1 MNSSDS
7 NENKEDLLKVYSTMI
22 KSRKYEEKL
31 REVYLADKK
40 PLFSIAAG
48 KIPGEM
54 HLSAGQEPSA
64 AWMSALLRDDDFV
77 YSTHRPHHTA
87 IAKGVDLNRMTA
99 EIMGREG
106 GLSKG
111 KGGHMHI
118 FDSKVHFA
126 CAGIVGS
133 SFPPALGAA
142 LAFKLDGKDS
152 VAVAFGGDGSLN
164 QGMFM
169 ESLNLASLWK
179 LPVIFVIENNDW
191 AISVETRDSTPL
203 ENDAIR
209 ANGFGLPGVHI
220 ANNDPVKMYEA
231 AAEAVERARTGK
243 GPTLISIDTYR
254 YYGHFEGDPEV
265 YRPKNQ
271 VKELLEKDPIKLMEA
286 DLIKKGMLSKEE
298 DERIQN
304 SAKEEISQAFAYAEN
319 STIPDGKE
327 ASQDVYAPVNYSINA
342 VSKGRKL
349 PMYIAISEAIS
360 QVMEKDQ
367 NVLYMGEDV
376 AKYGGIFGATTGLLS
391 KFGPERIRDTPISES
406 AFIGSAA
413 GLAAA
418 GKRPI
423 VELMFSDF
431 VGVTLDPI
439 MNQIAKNHY
448 MSGGTVNMPVVITT
462 AVGGGYGDAAQH
474 SQTLYSLFGH
484 LPGLKVVVPSN
495 SYDAKGLMISAIRD
509 NNPVVYMF
517 HKGLLGLPWMP
528 YPQSTVVEVP
538 EEEYTVP
545 IGKAK
550 VVLDGKDITIAT
562 VGSTVHMAVEAADAL
577 KAEGIS
583 TEVLDLIT
591 IKPLDTETVIK
602 SVLKTG
608 ALLAVDEDYGSFG
621 TASEII
627 SKVSQGIFSK
637 LKTAPVSLTSPDTPV
652 PYSQGM
658 EKYSL
663 PDKDKIVNTV
673 KEMLKR

>member
-1 MNSSDS
+1 MKNIDSS
-7 NENKEDLLKVYSTMI
+7 EDLVTIYSTMI

-31 REVYLADKK
+31 RDIYLSDKK

-64 AWMSALLRDDDFV
+64 AWMSVLLRDDDFV

-87 IAKGVDLNRMTA
+87 ISKGVDLNRMTA
-99 EIMGREG
+99 EIMGKHG

-118 FDSKVHFA
+118 FDTKVNFA

-142 LAFKLDGKDS
+142 LASKLDGKDS
-152 VAVAFGGDGSLN
+152 IAVAYGGDGSLN
-164 QGMFM
+164 QGMFL

-191 AISVETRDSTPL
+191 AISVETKDSTPL

-209 ANGFGLPGVHI
+209 AKGFGLPGVHI
-220 ANNDPVKMYEA
+220 KDNDPVKMYEA
-231 AAEAVERARTGK
+231 AEKAVKRARSGE

-271 VKELLEKDPIKLMEA
+271 VKELLAKDPIKIMGAE
-286 DLIKKGMLSKEE
+286 LIEKGIITKDE
-298 DERIQN
+298 DDRINN
-304 SAKEEISQAFAYAEN
+304 SAMEEINQAFAFAEN
-319 STIPDGKE
+319 SPLPIGDD
-327 ASQDVYAPVNYSINA
+327 AMDDVYAPVNYSINPTT
-342 VSKGRKL
+342 KGRKI

-360 QVMEKDQ
+360 QEMEGNA

-376 AKYGGIFGATTGLLS
+376 GKYGGIFGATTGLLA

-439 MNQIAKNHY
+439 MNHIAKNHY
-448 MSGGTVNMPVVITT
+448 MSGGSVNMPVVITT

-474 SQTLYSLFGH
+474 SQTLYALFGH
-484 LPGLKVVVPSN
+484 IPGLKVVVPSN
-495 SYDAKGLMISAIRD
+495 SYDAKGLMISAIKD

-528 YPQSTVVEVP
+528 YPQSTVTEVP
-538 EEEYTVP
+538 EEEYTIP
-545 IGKAK
+545 IGKANIVK
-550 VVLDGKDITIAT
+550 KGTDVTI
-562 VGSTVHMAVEAADAL
+562 VGIGSTVHMALEAAEKL
-577 KAEGIS
+577 EEGKISAEVI
-583 TEVLDLIT
+583 DLRS
-591 IKPLDTETVIK
+591 IKPLDTDTVIN
-602 SVLKTG
+602 SVSKTG
-608 ALLAVDEDYGSFG
+608 SLIVADEDYQAFG
-621 TASEII
+621 LTSEII
-627 SKVSQGIFSK
+627 STVSQK
-637 LKTAPVSLTSPDTPV
+637 LFGKMKTAPARVSSPDIPV
-652 PYSQGM
+652 PYSQRM

-663 PDKDKIVNTV
+663 PDSKKIIDAV

>member
-1 MNSSDS
+1 MKNID
-7 NENKEDLLKVYSTMI
+7 NREDLITIYSTMI

-31 REVYLADKK
+31 RDIYLSDKK
-40 PLFSIAAG
+40 PLFNIAAG

-64 AWMSALLRDDDFV
+64 AWMSVLLRDDDFV

-87 IAKGVDLNRMTA
+87 ISKGVDLNRMTA
-99 EIMGREG
+99 EIMGKHG

-118 FDSKVHFA
+118 FDTKVNFA

-142 LAFKLDGKDS
+142 LASKLDGNDS
-152 VAVAFGGDGSLN
+152 IAVAYGGDGSLN
-164 QGMFM
+164 QGMFL

-191 AISVETRDSTPL
+191 AISVETKDSTPL

-209 ANGFGLPGVHI
+209 AKGFGMPGVHI
-220 ANNDPVKMYEA
+220 KDNDPVKMYEA
-231 AAEAVERARTGK
+231 AEKAVKRARSGE

-271 VKELLEKDPIKLMEA
+271 VKELLAKDPIRIMGAE
-286 DLIKKGMLSKEE
+286 LIERGIITKDE
-298 DERIQN
+298 DDRINN
-304 SAKEEISQAFAYAEN
+304 SAMEEINQAFAFAEN
-319 STIPDGKE
+319 SPLPIGDD
-327 ASQDVYAPVNYSINA
+327 AMDDVYAPVNYSINPTT
-342 VSKGRKL
+342 KGRKI

-360 QVMEKDQ
+360 QEMEGNA

-376 AKYGGIFGATTGLLS
+376 GKYGGIFGATTGLLA

-439 MNQIAKNHY
+439 MNHIAKNHY
-448 MSGGTVNMPVVITT
+448 MSGGSVNMPVVITT

-474 SQTLYSLFGH
+474 SQTLYALFGH
-484 LPGLKVVVPSN
+484 IPGLKVVVPSN
-495 SYDAKGLMISAIRD
+495 SYDAKGLMISAIKD

-528 YPQSTVVEVP
+528 YPQSTVTEVP
-538 EEEYTVP
+538 EEEYTIP
-545 IGKAK
+545 IGKANIVRK
-550 VVLDGKDITIAT
+550 GNDVTI
-562 VGSTVHMAVEAADAL
+562 VGIGSTVHMALEAAEKL
-577 KAEGIS
+577 EEGKISAEVI
-583 TEVLDLIT
+583 DLRSV
-591 IKPLDTETVIK
+591 KPLDTDTVIN
-602 SVLKTG
+602 SVSKTG
-608 ALLAVDEDYGSFG
+608 SLIVADEDYRAFG
-621 TASEII
+621 LTSEII
-627 SKVSQGIFSK
+627 STVSQK
-637 LKTAPVSLTSPDTPV
+637 LFGKIKTAPASVSSPDIPI
-652 PYSQGM
+652 PYSQRM

-663 PDKDKIVNTV
+663 PDTKKIIDAV
-673 KEMLKR
+673 KEMLRR

>member
-1 MNSSDS
+1 MKNID
-7 NENKEDLLKVYSTMI
+7 NREDLVTIYSTMI

-31 REVYLADKK
+31 RDIYLSDKK

-64 AWMSALLRDDDFV
+64 AWMSVLLRDDDFV
-77 YSTHRPHHTA
+77 YGTHRPHHTA
-87 IAKGVDLNRMTA
+87 ISKGVDLNRMTA
-99 EIMGREG
+99 EIMGKHG

-118 FDSKVHFA
+118 FDTKVNFA

-142 LAFKLDGKDS
+142 LASKLDGNDS
-152 VAVAFGGDGSLN
+152 IAVAYGGDGSLN
-164 QGMFM
+164 QGMFL

-191 AISVETRDSTPL
+191 AISVETKDSTPL

-209 ANGFGLPGVHI
+209 AKGFGLPGVHI
-220 ANNDPVKMYEA
+220 KDNDPVKMYEA
-231 AAEAVERARTGK
+231 AEKAVKRARSGE

-271 VKELLEKDPIKLMEA
+271 VKELLAKDPIKIMGAE
-286 DLIKKGMLSKEE
+286 LIEKGIITKDE
-298 DERIQN
+298 DDRINN
-304 SAKEEISQAFAYAEN
+304 SAMEEINQAFAFAEN
-319 STIPDGKE
+319 SPLPIGDD
-327 ASQDVYAPVNYSINA
+327 AMDDIYAPVNYSINPTT
-342 VSKGRKL
+342 KGRKI

-360 QVMEKDQ
+360 QEMEGNA

-376 AKYGGIFGATTGLLS
+376 GKYGGIFGATTGLLA

-439 MNQIAKNHY
+439 MNHIAKNHY
-448 MSGGTVNMPVVITT
+448 MSGGSVNMPVVITT

-474 SQTLYSLFGH
+474 SQTLYALFGH
-484 LPGLKVVVPSN
+484 IPGLKVVVPSN
-495 SYDAKGLMISAIRD
+495 SYDAKGLMISAIKD

-528 YPQSTVVEVP
+528 YPQSTVTEVP
-538 EEEYTVP
+538 EEEYTIP
-545 IGKAK
+545 IGKANIVK
-550 VVLDGKDITIAT
+550 KGTDVTI
-562 VGSTVHMAVEAADAL
+562 VGIGSTVHMALEAAEKL
-577 KAEGIS
+577 EEGKISAEVI
-583 TEVLDLIT
+583 DLRS
-591 IKPLDTETVIK
+591 IKPLDTDTVIN
-602 SVLKTG
+602 SVSKTG
-608 ALLAVDEDYGSFG
+608 SLIVADEDYQAFG
-621 TASEII
+621 LTSEII
-627 SKVSQGIFSK
+627 STVSQK
-637 LKTAPVSLTSPDTPV
+637 LFGKMKTAPARVSSPDIPV
-652 PYSQGM
+652 PYSQRM

-663 PDKDKIVNTV
+663 PDSKKIIDAV

>member
-1 MNSSDS
+1 
-7 NENKEDLLKVYSTMI
+7 MI
-22 KSRKYEEKL
+22 KIRKYEEKL
-31 REVYLADKK
+31 RDIYLSDKK
-40 PLFSIAAG
+40 PLFNIAAG

-64 AWMSALLRDDDFV
+64 AWMSVLLRNDDFV

-99 EIMGREG
+99 EIMGKHG

-118 FDSKVHFA
+118 FDKKVNFA

-142 LAFKLDGKDS
+142 LASKLDGKDS
-152 VAVAFGGDGSLN
+152 IAVAFGGDGSLN
-164 QGMFM
+164 QGMFL

-191 AISVETRDSTPL
+191 AISVETKDSTPIK
-203 ENDAIR
+203 NDAIR
-209 ANGFGLPGVHI
+209 ADGFGMPGVYI
-220 ANNDPVKMYEA
+220 ENNDPVKMYK
-231 AAEAVERARTGK
+231 AAEKAVKRARSGE
-243 GPTLISIDTYR
+243 GPTLIAIDTYR

>member
-1 MNSSDS
+1 MKNID
-7 NENKEDLLKVYSTMI
+7 NGEDLVTIYSTMI
-22 KSRKYEEKL
+22 KCRKYEEKL
-31 REVYLADKK
+31 RDIYLSDKK

-64 AWMSALLRDDDFV
+64 AWMSVLLRDNDFV

-87 IAKGVDLNRMTA
+87 ISKGVDLNRMTA
-99 EIMGREG
+99 EIMGKHG

-118 FDSKVHFA
+118 FDTKVNFA

-142 LAFKLDGKDS
+142 LASKLDGNDS
-152 VAVAFGGDGSLN
+152 IAVAYGGDGSLN
-164 QGMFM
+164 QGMFL

-191 AISVETRDSTPL
+191 AISVETKDSTPL

-209 ANGFGLPGVHI
+209 AKGFGMPGVHI
-220 ANNDPVKMYEA
+220 KDNDPVKMYEA
-231 AAEAVERARTGK
+231 AEKAVKRARSGE

-271 VKELLEKDPIKLMEA
+271 VKELLAKDPIKIMGAE
-286 DLIKKGMLSKEE
+286 LIEKGIITKDE
-298 DERIQN
+298 DDRINN
-304 SAKEEISQAFAYAEN
+304 SAMEEINQAFAFAEN
-319 STIPDGKE
+319 SPLPIGDD
-327 ASQDVYAPVNYSINA
+327 AMDDVYAPVNYSINPTT
-342 VSKGRKL
+342 KGRKI

-360 QVMEKDQ
+360 QEMEGNA

-376 AKYGGIFGATTGLLS
+376 GKYGGIFGATTGLLA

-439 MNQIAKNHY
+439 MNHIAKNHY
-448 MSGGTVNMPVVITT
+448 MSGGSVKMPVVITT

-474 SQTLYSLFGH
+474 SQTLYALFGH
-484 LPGLKVVVPSN
+484 IPGLKVVVPSN
-495 SYDAKGLMISAIRD
+495 SYDAKGLMISAIKD

-528 YPQSTVVEVP
+528 YPQSTVTEVP
-538 EEEYTVP
+538 EEEYTIP
-545 IGKAK
+545 IGKANIVRK
-550 VVLDGKDITIAT
+550 GTDVTI
-562 VGSTVHMAVEAADAL
+562 VGIGSTVHMALEAAEKL
-577 KAEGIS
+577 EEGKISAEVI
-583 TEVLDLIT
+583 DLRS
-591 IKPLDTETVIK
+591 IKPLDTDTVIN
-602 SVLKTG
+602 SVSKTG
-608 ALLAVDEDYGSFG
+608 SLIVADEDYRAFG
-621 TASEII
+621 LTSEII
-627 SKVSQGIFSK
+627 STVSQK
-637 LKTAPVSLTSPDTPV
+637 LFGKMKTAPARVSSPDIPV
-652 PYSQGM
+652 PYSQRM

-663 PDKDKIVNTV
+663 PDSKKIIDAV

>member
-1 MNSSDS
+1 MKNID
-7 NENKEDLLKVYSTMI
+7 NREDLVTIYSTMI

-31 REVYLADKK
+31 RDIYLSDKK

-64 AWMSALLRDDDFV
+64 AWMSVLLRDDDFV
-77 YSTHRPHHTA
+77 YGTHRPHHTA
-87 IAKGVDLNRMTA
+87 ISKGVDLNRMTA
-99 EIMGREG
+99 EIMGKHG

-118 FDSKVHFA
+118 FDTKVNFA

-142 LAFKLDGKDS
+142 LASKLDGNDS
-152 VAVAFGGDGSLN
+152 IAVAYGGDGSLN
-164 QGMFM
+164 QGMFL

-191 AISVETRDSTPL
+191 AISVETKDSTPL

-209 ANGFGLPGVHI
+209 AKGFGMPGVHI
-220 ANNDPVKMYEA
+220 KDNDPVKMYEA
-231 AAEAVERARTGK
+231 AEKAVKRARSGE

-271 VKELLEKDPIKLMEA
+271 VKELLAKDPIKIMGAE
-286 DLIKKGMLSKEE
+286 LIEKGIITKDE
-298 DERIQN
+298 DDRINN
-304 SAKEEISQAFAYAEN
+304 SAMEEINQAFAFAEN
-319 STIPDGKE
+319 SPLPIGDD
-327 ASQDVYAPVNYSINA
+327 AMDDVYAPVNYSINPTT
-342 VSKGRKL
+342 KGRKI

-360 QVMEKDQ
+360 QEMEGNA

-376 AKYGGIFGATTGLLS
+376 GKYGGIFGATTGLLA

-439 MNQIAKNHY
+439 MNHIAKNHY
-448 MSGGTVNMPVVITT
+448 MSGGSVKMPVVITT

-474 SQTLYSLFGH
+474 SQTLYALFGH
-484 LPGLKVVVPSN
+484 IPGLKVVVPSN
-495 SYDAKGLMISAIRD
+495 SYDAKGLMISAIKD

-528 YPQSTVVEVP
+528 YPQSTVTEVP
-538 EEEYTVP
+538 EEEYTIP
-545 IGKAK
+545 IGKANIVRK
-550 VVLDGKDITIAT
+550 GTDVTI
-562 VGSTVHMAVEAADAL
+562 VGIGSTVHMALEAAEKL
-577 KAEGIS
+577 EEGKISAEVI
-583 TEVLDLIT
+583 DLRS
-591 IKPLDTETVIK
+591 IKPLDTDTVIN
-602 SVLKTG
+602 SVSKTG
-608 ALLAVDEDYGSFG
+608 SLIVADEDYRAFG
-621 TASEII
+621 LTSEII
-627 SKVSQGIFSK
+627 STVSQK
-637 LKTAPVSLTSPDTPV
+637 LFGKMKTAPARVSSPDIPV
-652 PYSQGM
+652 PYSQRM

-663 PDKDKIVNTV
+663 PDSKKIIDAV

>member
-1 MNSSDS
+1 MKNID
-7 NENKEDLLKVYSTMI
+7 NREDLITIYSTMI

-31 REVYLADKK
+31 RDIYLSDKK
-40 PLFSIAAG
+40 PLFNIAAG

-64 AWMSALLRDDDFV
+64 AWMSVLLRDDDFV
-77 YSTHRPHHTA
+77 YGTHRPHHTA
-87 IAKGVDLNRMTA
+87 ISKGVDLNRMTA
-99 EIMGREG
+99 EIMGKHG

-118 FDSKVHFA
+118 FDTKVNFA

-142 LAFKLDGKDS
+142 LASKLDGNDS
-152 VAVAFGGDGSLN
+152 IAVAYGGDGSLN
-164 QGMFM
+164 QGMFL

-191 AISVETRDSTPL
+191 AISVETKDSTPL

-209 ANGFGLPGVHI
+209 AKGFGLPGVHI
-220 ANNDPVKMYEA
+220 KDNDPVKMYEA
-231 AAEAVERARTGK
+231 AEKAVKRARSGE

-271 VKELLEKDPIKLMEA
+271 VKELLAKDPIKIMGAE
-286 DLIKKGMLSKEE
+286 LIEKGIITKDE
-298 DERIQN
+298 DDRINN
-304 SAKEEISQAFAYAEN
+304 SAMEEINQAFAFAEN
-319 STIPDGKE
+319 SPLPIGDD
-327 ASQDVYAPVNYSINA
+327 AMDDIYAPVNYSINPTT
-342 VSKGRKL
+342 KGRKI

-360 QVMEKDQ
+360 QEMEGNA

-376 AKYGGIFGATTGLLS
+376 GKYGGIFGATTGLLA

-439 MNQIAKNHY
+439 MNHIAKNHY
-448 MSGGTVNMPVVITT
+448 MSGGSVNMPVVITT

-474 SQTLYSLFGH
+474 SQTLYALFGH
-484 LPGLKVVVPSN
+484 IPGLKVVVPSN
-495 SYDAKGLMISAIRD
+495 SYDAKGLMISAIKD

-528 YPQSTVVEVP
+528 YPQSTVTEVP
-538 EEEYTVP
+538 EEEYTIP
-545 IGKAK
+545 IGKANIVK
-550 VVLDGKDITIAT
+550 KGTDVTI
-562 VGSTVHMAVEAADAL
+562 VGIGSTVHMALEAAEQL
-577 KAEGIS
+577 EEGKISAEVI
-583 TEVLDLIT
+583 DLRS
-591 IKPLDTETVIK
+591 IKPLDTDTVIN
-602 SVLKTG
+602 SVSKTG
-608 ALLAVDEDYGSFG
+608 SLIVADEDYQAFG
-621 TASEII
+621 LTSEII
-627 SKVSQGIFSK
+627 STVSQK
-637 LKTAPVSLTSPDTPV
+637 LFGKMKTAPARVSSPDIPV
-652 PYSQGM
+652 PYSQRM

-663 PDKDKIVNTV
+663 PDSKKIIDAV

>member
-1 MNSSDS
+1 MKNIDSS
-7 NENKEDLLKVYSTMI
+7 EDLVTIYSTMI

-31 REVYLADKK
+31 RDIYLSDKK

-64 AWMSALLRDDDFV
+64 AWMSVLLRDDDFV
-77 YSTHRPHHTA
+77 YGTHRPHHTA
-87 IAKGVDLNRMTA
+87 ISKGVDLNRMTA
-99 EIMGREG
+99 EIMGKHG

-118 FDSKVHFA
+118 FDTKVNFA

-142 LAFKLDGKDS
+142 LASKLDGKDS
-152 VAVAFGGDGSLN
+152 IAVAYGGDGSLN
-164 QGMFM
+164 QGMFL

-191 AISVETRDSTPL
+191 AISVETKDSTPL

-209 ANGFGLPGVHI
+209 AKGFGLPGVHI
-220 ANNDPVKMYEA
+220 KDNDPVKMYEA
-231 AAEAVERARTGK
+231 AEKAVKRARSGE

-271 VKELLEKDPIKLMEA
+271 VKELLAKDPIKIMGAE
-286 DLIKKGMLSKEE
+286 LIEKGIITKDE
-298 DERIQN
+298 DDRINN
-304 SAKEEISQAFAYAEN
+304 SAMEEINQAFAFAEN
-319 STIPDGKE
+319 SPLPIGDD
-327 ASQDVYAPVNYSINA
+327 AMDDVYAPVNYSINPTT
-342 VSKGRKL
+342 KGRKI

-360 QVMEKDQ
+360 QEMEGNA

-376 AKYGGIFGATTGLLS
+376 GKYGGIFGATTGLLA

-439 MNQIAKNHY
+439 MNHIAKNHY
-448 MSGGTVNMPVVITT
+448 MSGGSVNMPVVITT

-474 SQTLYSLFGH
+474 SQTLYALFGH
-484 LPGLKVVVPSN
+484 IPGLKVVVPSN
-495 SYDAKGLMISAIRD
+495 SYDAKGLMISAIKD

-528 YPQSTVVEVP
+528 YPQSTVTEVP
-538 EEEYTVP
+538 EEEYTIP
-545 IGKAK
+545 IGKANIVK
-550 VVLDGKDITIAT
+550 KGTDVTI
-562 VGSTVHMAVEAADAL
+562 VGIGSTVHMALEAAEKL
-577 KAEGIS
+577 EEGKISAEVI
-583 TEVLDLIT
+583 DLRS
-591 IKPLDTETVIK
+591 IKPLDTDTVIN
-602 SVLKTG
+602 SVSKTG
-608 ALLAVDEDYGSFG
+608 SLIVADEDYQAFG
-621 TASEII
+621 LTSEII
-627 SKVSQGIFSK
+627 STVSQK
-637 LKTAPVSLTSPDTPV
+637 LFGKMKTAPARVSSPDIPV
-652 PYSQGM
+652 PYSQRM

-663 PDKDKIVNTV
+663 PDSKKIIDAV

>member
-1 MNSSDS
+1 MKNID
-7 NENKEDLLKVYSTMI
+7 NREDLVTIYSTMI

-31 REVYLADKK
+31 RDIYLSDKK

-64 AWMSALLRDDDFV
+64 AWMSVLLRDDDFV
-77 YSTHRPHHTA
+77 YGTHRPHHTA
-87 IAKGVDLNRMTA
+87 ISKGVDLNRMTA
-99 EIMGREG
+99 EIMGKHG

-118 FDSKVHFA
+118 FDTKVNFA

-142 LAFKLDGKDS
+142 LASKLDGNDS
-152 VAVAFGGDGSLN
+152 IAVAYGGDGSLN
-164 QGMFM
+164 QGMFL

-191 AISVETRDSTPL
+191 AISVETKDSTPL

-209 ANGFGLPGVHI
+209 AKGFGLPGVHI
-220 ANNDPVKMYEA
+220 KDNDPVKMYEA
-231 AAEAVERARTGK
+231 AEKAVKRARSGE

-271 VKELLEKDPIKLMEA
+271 VKELLAKDPIKIMGAE
-286 DLIKKGMLSKEE
+286 LIEKGIITKDE
-298 DERIQN
+298 DDRINN
-304 SAKEEISQAFAYAEN
+304 SAMEEINQAFAFAEN
-319 STIPDGKE
+319 SPLPIGDD
-327 ASQDVYAPVNYSINA
+327 AMDDIYAPVNYSINPTT
-342 VSKGRKL
+342 KGRKI

-360 QVMEKDQ
+360 QEMEGNA

-376 AKYGGIFGATTGLLS
+376 GKYGGIFGATTGLLA

-439 MNQIAKNHY
+439 MNHIAKNHY
-448 MSGGTVNMPVVITT
+448 MSGGSVKMPVVITT

-474 SQTLYSLFGH
+474 SQTLYALFGH
-484 LPGLKVVVPSN
+484 IPGLKVVVPSN
-495 SYDAKGLMISAIRD
+495 SYDAKGLMISAIKD

-528 YPQSTVVEVP
+528 YPQSTVTEVP
-538 EEEYTVP
+538 EEEYTIP
-545 IGKAK
+545 IGKANIVRK
-550 VVLDGKDITIAT
+550 GTDVTI
-562 VGSTVHMAVEAADAL
+562 VGIGSTVHMALEAAEKL
-577 KAEGIS
+577 EEGKISAEVI
-583 TEVLDLIT
+583 DLRS
-591 IKPLDTETVIK
+591 IKPLDTDTVIN
-602 SVLKTG
+602 SVSKTG
-608 ALLAVDEDYGSFG
+608 SLIVADEDYQAFG
-621 TASEII
+621 LTSEII
-627 SKVSQGIFSK
+627 STVSQK
-637 LKTAPVSLTSPDTPV
+637 LFGKMKTAPARVSSPDIPV
-652 PYSQGM
+652 PYSQRM

-663 PDKDKIVNTV
+663 PDSKKIIDAV

>member
-1 MNSSDS
+1 MKNID
-7 NENKEDLLKVYSTMI
+7 NREDLVTIYSTMI

-31 REVYLADKK
+31 RDIYLSDKK

-64 AWMSALLRDDDFV
+64 AWMSVLLRDDDFV
-77 YSTHRPHHTA
+77 YGTHRPHHTA
-87 IAKGVDLNRMTA
+87 ISKGVDLNRMTA
-99 EIMGREG
+99 EIMGKHG

-118 FDSKVHFA
+118 FDTKVNFA

-142 LAFKLDGKDS
+142 LASKLDGKDS
-152 VAVAFGGDGSLN
+152 IAVAYGGDGSLN
-164 QGMFM
+164 QGMFL

-191 AISVETRDSTPL
+191 AISVETKDSTPL

-209 ANGFGLPGVHI
+209 AKGFGLPGVHI
-220 ANNDPVKMYEA
+220 KDNDPVKMYEA
-231 AAEAVERARTGK
+231 AEKAVKRARSGE

-271 VKELLEKDPIKLMEA
+271 VKELLAKDPIKIMGAE
-286 DLIKKGMLSKEE
+286 LIERGIITKDE
-298 DERIQN
+298 DDRINN
-304 SAKEEISQAFAYAEN
+304 SAMEEINQAFAFAEN
-319 STIPDGKE
+319 SPLPIGDDAME
-327 ASQDVYAPVNYSINA
+327 DVYAPVDYSINA
-342 VSKGRKL
+342 TTKGRKI

-360 QVMEKDQ
+360 QEMEGNS

-376 AKYGGIFGATTGLLS
+376 GKYGGIFGATTGLLT

-439 MNQIAKNHY
+439 MNHIAKNHY
-448 MSGGTVNMPVVITT
+448 MSGGTVNMPIVITT

-474 SQTLYSLFGH
+474 SQTLYALFGH
-484 LPGLKVVVPSN
+484 IPGLKVVVPSN
-495 SYDAKGLMISAIRD
+495 SYDAKGLMTSAIKD

-528 YPQSTVVEVP
+528 YPQSAVTEVP
-538 EEEYTVP
+538 EEEYTIP
-545 IGKAK
+545 IGKANIVRK
-550 VVLDGKDITIAT
+550 GNDVTI
-562 VGSTVHMAVEAADAL
+562 VGIGSTVHMALEAAEKL
-577 KAEGIS
+577 EEGKISAEVI
-583 TEVLDLIT
+583 DLRS
-591 IKPLDTETVIK
+591 IKPLDADTVIN
-602 SVLKTG
+602 SVSKTG
-608 ALLAVDEDYGSFG
+608 SLVVADEDYRAFG
-621 TASEII
+621 LTSEII
-627 SKVSQGIFSK
+627 SIVSQK
-637 LKTAPVSLTSPDTPV
+637 LFGKMKTAPARVSSPDIPV
-652 PYSQGM
+652 PYSQRM

-663 PDKDKIVNTV
+663 PDSKKIIDAV
-673 KEMLKR
+673 KEILRK

>member
-1 MNSSDS
+1 MKNIDSS
-7 NENKEDLLKVYSTMI
+7 EDLVTIYSTMI

-31 REVYLADKK
+31 RDIYLSDKK

-64 AWMSALLRDDDFV
+64 AWMSVLLRDDDFV

-87 IAKGVDLNRMTA
+87 ISKGVDLNRMTA
-99 EIMGREG
+99 EIMGKHG

-118 FDSKVHFA
+118 FDTKVNFA

-142 LAFKLDGKDS
+142 LASKLDGKDS
-152 VAVAFGGDGSLN
+152 IAVAYGGDGSLN
-164 QGMFM
+164 QGMFL

-191 AISVETRDSTPL
+191 AISVETKDSTPL

-209 ANGFGLPGVHI
+209 AKGFGMPGVHI
-220 ANNDPVKMYEA
+220 KDNDPVKMYEA
-231 AAEAVERARTGK
+231 AEKAVKRARNGE

-271 VKELLEKDPIKLMEA
+271 VKEILAKDPIKIMGAE
-286 DLIKKGMLSKEE
+286 LIEKGIITKDE
-298 DERIQN
+298 DDRINN
-304 SAKEEISQAFAYAEN
+304 SAMEEINQAFAFAEN
-319 STIPDGKE
+319 SPLPIGDD
-327 ASQDVYAPVNYSINA
+327 AMDDIYAPVNYSINPTT
-342 VSKGRKL
+342 KGRKI

-360 QVMEKDQ
+360 QEMEGNA

-376 AKYGGIFGATTGLLS
+376 GKYGGIFGATTGLLA

-439 MNQIAKNHY
+439 MNHIAKNHY
-448 MSGGTVNMPVVITT
+448 MSGGSVNMPVVITT

-474 SQTLYSLFGH
+474 SQTLYALFGH
-484 LPGLKVVVPSN
+484 IPGLKVVVPSN
-495 SYDAKGLMISAIRD
+495 SYDAKGLMISAIKD

-528 YPQSTVVEVP
+528 YPQSTVTEVP
-538 EEEYTVP
+538 EEEYTIP
-545 IGKAK
+545 IGKANIVK
-550 VVLDGKDITIAT
+550 KGTDVTI
-562 VGSTVHMAVEAADAL
+562 VGIGSTVHMALEAAEKL
-577 KAEGIS
+577 EEGKISAEVI
-583 TEVLDLIT
+583 DLRS
-591 IKPLDTETVIK
+591 IKPLDTDTVIN
-602 SVLKTG
+602 SVSKTG
-608 ALLAVDEDYGSFG
+608 SLIVADEDYQAFG
-621 TASEII
+621 LTSEII
-627 SKVSQGIFSK
+627 STVSQK
-637 LKTAPVSLTSPDTPV
+637 LFGKMKTAPARVSSPDIPV
-652 PYSQGM
+652 PYSQRM

-663 PDKDKIVNTV
+663 PDSKKIIDAV

>member
-1 MNSSDS
+1 MKNIDSS
-7 NENKEDLLKVYSTMI
+7 EDLVTIYSTMI

-31 REVYLADKK
+31 RDIYLSDKK

-64 AWMSALLRDDDFV
+64 AWMSVLLRDDDFV

-87 IAKGVDLNRMTA
+87 ISKGVDLNRMTA
-99 EIMGREG
+99 EIMGKHG

-118 FDSKVHFA
+118 FDTKVNFA

-142 LAFKLDGKDS
+142 LASKLDGKDS
-152 VAVAFGGDGSLN
+152 IAVAYGGDGSLN
-164 QGMFM
+164 QGMFL

-191 AISVETRDSTPL
+191 AISVETKDSTPL

-209 ANGFGLPGVHI
+209 ANGFGMPGVYI
-220 ANNDPVKMYEA
+220 KDNDPVKMYEA
-231 AAEAVERARTGK
+231 AEKAVKRARNGE

-271 VKELLEKDPIKLMEA
+271 VKEILAKDPIKIMGAE
-286 DLIKKGMLSKEE
+286 LIERGIITKDE
-298 DERIQN
+298 DDRINN
-304 SAKEEISQAFAYAEN
+304 SAMEEINQAFAFAEN
-319 STIPDGKE
+319 SPLPIGDDAME
-327 ASQDVYAPVNYSINA
+327 DVYAPVDYSINA
-342 VSKGRKL
+342 TTKGRKI

-360 QVMEKDQ
+360 QEMEGNS

-376 AKYGGIFGATTGLLS
+376 GKYGGIFGATTGLLT

-439 MNQIAKNHY
+439 MNHIAKNHY
-448 MSGGTVNMPVVITT
+448 MSGGTVNMPIVITT

-474 SQTLYSLFGH
+474 SQTLYALFGH
-484 LPGLKVVVPSN
+484 IPGLKVVVPSN
-495 SYDAKGLMISAIRD
+495 SYDAKGLMTSAIKD

-528 YPQSTVVEVP
+528 YPQSTVTEVP
-538 EEEYTVP
+538 EEEYTIP
-545 IGKAK
+545 IGKANIVK
-550 VVLDGKDITIAT
+550 KGTDVTI
-562 VGSTVHMAVEAADAL
+562 VGIGSTVHMALEAAEKL
-577 KAEGIS
+577 EEGKISAEVI
-583 TEVLDLIT
+583 DLRS
-591 IKPLDTETVIK
+591 IKPLDTDTVIN
-602 SVLKTG
+602 SVSKTG
-608 ALLAVDEDYGSFG
+608 SLIVADEDYQAFG
-621 TASEII
+621 LTSEII
-627 SKVSQGIFSK
+627 STVSQK
-637 LKTAPVSLTSPDTPV
+637 LFGKMKTAPARVSSPDIPV
-652 PYSQGM
+652 PYSQRM

-663 PDKDKIVNTV
+663 PDSKKIIDAV

>member
-1 MNSSDS
+1 MKNID
-7 NENKEDLLKVYSTMI
+7 NREDLVTIYSTMI

-31 REVYLADKK
+31 RDIYLSDKK

-64 AWMSALLRDDDFV
+64 AWMSVLLRDDDFV
-77 YSTHRPHHTA
+77 YGTHRPHHTA
-87 IAKGVDLNRMTA
+87 ISKGVDLNRMTA
-99 EIMGREG
+99 EIMGKHG

-118 FDSKVHFA
+118 FDTTVNFA

-142 LAFKLDGKDS
+142 LASKLDGNDS
-152 VAVAFGGDGSLN
+152 IAVAYGGDGSLN
-164 QGMFM
+164 QGMFL

-191 AISVETRDSTPL
+191 AISVETKDSTPL

-209 ANGFGLPGVHI
+209 AKGFGLPGVHI
-220 ANNDPVKMYEA
+220 KDNDPVKMYEA
-231 AAEAVERARTGK
+231 AEKAVKRARSGE

-271 VKELLEKDPIKLMEA
+271 VKELLAKDPIKIMGAE
-286 DLIKKGMLSKEE
+286 LIEKGIITKDE
-298 DERIQN
+298 DDRINN
-304 SAKEEISQAFAYAEN
+304 SAMEEINQAFAFAEN
-319 STIPDGKE
+319 SPLPIGDD
-327 ASQDVYAPVNYSINA
+327 AMDDIYAPVNYSINPTT
-342 VSKGRKL
+342 KGRKI

-360 QVMEKDQ
+360 QEMEGNA

-376 AKYGGIFGATTGLLS
+376 GKYGGIFGATTGLLA

-439 MNQIAKNHY
+439 MNHIAKNHY
-448 MSGGTVNMPVVITT
+448 MSGGSVNMPVVITT

-474 SQTLYSLFGH
+474 SQTLYALFGH
-484 LPGLKVVVPSN
+484 IPGLKVVVPSN
-495 SYDAKGLMISAIRD
+495 SYDAKGLMISAIKD

-528 YPQSTVVEVP
+528 YPQSTVTEVP
-538 EEEYTVP
+538 EEEYTIP
-545 IGKAK
+545 IGKANIVK
-550 VVLDGKDITIAT
+550 KGTDVTI
-562 VGSTVHMAVEAADAL
+562 VGIGSTVHMALEAAEKL
-577 KAEGIS
+577 EEGKISAEVI
-583 TEVLDLIT
+583 DLRS
-591 IKPLDTETVIK
+591 IKPLDTDTVIN
-602 SVLKTG
+602 SVSKTG
-608 ALLAVDEDYGSFG
+608 SLIVADEDYQAFG
-621 TASEII
+621 LTSEII
-627 SKVSQGIFSK
+627 STVSQK
-637 LKTAPVSLTSPDTPV
+637 LFGKMKTAPARVSSPDIPV
-652 PYSQGM
+652 PYSQRM

-663 PDKDKIVNTV
+663 PDSKKIIDAV

>member
-1 MNSSDS
+1 MKNIDSS
-7 NENKEDLLKVYSTMI
+7 EDLVTIYSTMI

-31 REVYLADKK
+31 RDIYLSDKK

-64 AWMSALLRDDDFV
+64 AWMSVLLRDDDFV

-87 IAKGVDLNRMTA
+87 ISKGVDLNRMTA
-99 EIMGREG
+99 EIMGKHG

-118 FDSKVHFA
+118 FDTKVNFA

-142 LAFKLDGKDS
+142 LASKLDGKDS
-152 VAVAFGGDGSLN
+152 IAVAYGGDGSLN
-164 QGMFM
+164 QGMFL

-191 AISVETRDSTPL
+191 AISVETKDSTPL

-209 ANGFGLPGVHI
+209 ANGFGMPGVYI
-220 ANNDPVKMYEA
+220 KDNDPVKMYEA
-231 AAEAVERARTGK
+231 AEKAVKRARNGE

-271 VKELLEKDPIKLMEA
+271 VKEILAKDPIKIMGAE
-286 DLIKKGMLSKEE
+286 LIERGIITKDE
-298 DERIQN
+298 DDRINN
-304 SAKEEISQAFAYAEN
+304 SAMEEINQAFAFAEN
-319 STIPDGKE
+319 SPLPIGDDAME
-327 ASQDVYAPVNYSINA
+327 DVYAPVDYSINA
-342 VSKGRKL
+342 TTKGRKI

-360 QVMEKDQ
+360 QEMEGNS

-376 AKYGGIFGATTGLLS
+376 GKYGGIFGATTGLLT

-439 MNQIAKNHY
+439 MNHIAKNHY
-448 MSGGTVNMPVVITT
+448 MSGGTVNMPIVITT

-474 SQTLYSLFGH
+474 SQTLYALFGH
-484 LPGLKVVVPSN
+484 IPGLKVVVPSN
-495 SYDAKGLMISAIRD
+495 SYDAKGLMTSAIKD

-528 YPQSTVVEVP
+528 YPQSAVTEVP
-538 EEEYTVP
+538 EEEYTIP
-545 IGKAK
+545 IGKANIVRK
-550 VVLDGKDITIAT
+550 GNDVTI
-562 VGSTVHMAVEAADAL
+562 VGIGSTVHMALEAAEKL
-577 KAEGIS
+577 EEGKISAEVI
-583 TEVLDLIT
+583 DLRS
-591 IKPLDTETVIK
+591 IKPLDADTVIN
-602 SVLKTG
+602 SVSKTG
-608 ALLAVDEDYGSFG
+608 SLVVADEDYRAFG
-621 TASEII
+621 LMSEII
-627 SKVSQGIFSK
+627 SIVSQK
-637 LKTAPVSLTSPDTPV
+637 LFGKMKTAPARVSSPDIPV
-652 PYSQGM
+652 PYSQRM

-663 PDKDKIVNTV
+663 PDSKKIIDAV
-673 KEMLKR
+673 KEILRK

>member
-1 MNSSDS
+1 MKNID
-7 NENKEDLLKVYSTMI
+7 NREDLITIYSTMI

-31 REVYLADKK
+31 RDIYLSDKK
-40 PLFSIAAG
+40 PLFNIAAG

-64 AWMSALLRDDDFV
+64 AWMSVLLRDDDFV

-87 IAKGVDLNRMTA
+87 ISKGVDLNRMTA
-99 EIMGREG
+99 EIMGKHG

-118 FDSKVHFA
+118 FDTKVNFA

-142 LAFKLDGKDS
+142 LASKLDGKDS
-152 VAVAFGGDGSLN
+152 IAVAYGGDGSLN
-164 QGMFM
+164 QGMFL

-191 AISVETRDSTPL
+191 AISVETKDSTPL

-209 ANGFGLPGVHI
+209 AKGFGMPGVHI
-220 ANNDPVKMYEA
+220 KDNDPVKMYEA
-231 AAEAVERARTGK
+231 AEKAVKRARSGE

-271 VKELLEKDPIKLMEA
+271 VKELLAKDPIRIMGAE
-286 DLIKKGMLSKEE
+286 LIERGIITKDE
-298 DERIQN
+298 DDRINN
-304 SAKEEISQAFAYAEN
+304 SAMEEINQAFAFAEN
-319 STIPDGKE
+319 SPLPIGDD
-327 ASQDVYAPVNYSINA
+327 AMDDVYAPVNYSINPTT
-342 VSKGRKL
+342 KGRKI

-360 QVMEKDQ
+360 QEMEGNA

-376 AKYGGIFGATTGLLS
+376 GKYGGIFGATTGLLA

-439 MNQIAKNHY
+439 MNHIAKNHY
-448 MSGGTVNMPVVITT
+448 MSGGSVNMPVVITT

-474 SQTLYSLFGH
+474 SQTLYALFGH
-484 LPGLKVVVPSN
+484 IPGLKVVVPSN
-495 SYDAKGLMISAIRD
+495 SYDAKGLMISAIKD

-528 YPQSTVVEVP
+528 YPQSTVTEVP
-538 EEEYTVP
+538 EEEYTIP
-545 IGKAK
+545 IGKANIVRK
-550 VVLDGKDITIAT
+550 GNDVTI
-562 VGSTVHMAVEAADAL
+562 VGIGSTVHMALEAAEKL
-577 KAEGIS
+577 EEGKISAEVI
-583 TEVLDLIT
+583 DLRSV
-591 IKPLDTETVIK
+591 KPLDTDTVIN
-602 SVLKTG
+602 SVSKTG
-608 ALLAVDEDYGSFG
+608 SLIVADEDYRAFG
-621 TASEII
+621 LTSEII
-627 SKVSQGIFSK
+627 STVSQK
-637 LKTAPVSLTSPDTPV
+637 LFGKIKTAPASVSSPDIPI
-652 PYSQGM
+652 PYSQRM

-663 PDKDKIVNTV
+663 PDTKKIIDAV
-673 KEMLKR
+673 KEMLRR

>member
-1 MNSSDS
+1 MKNID
-7 NENKEDLLKVYSTMI
+7 NREDLVTIYSTMI

-31 REVYLADKK
+31 RDIYLSDKK

-64 AWMSALLRDDDFV
+64 AWMSVLLRDDDFV
-77 YSTHRPHHTA
+77 YGTHRPHHTA
-87 IAKGVDLNRMTA
+87 ISKGVDLNRMTA
-99 EIMGREG
+99 EIMGKHG

-118 FDSKVHFA
+118 FDTKVNFA

-142 LAFKLDGKDS
+142 LASKLDGKDS
-152 VAVAFGGDGSLN
+152 IAVAYGGDGSLN
-164 QGMFM
+164 QGMFL

-191 AISVETRDSTPL
+191 AISVETKDSTPL

-209 ANGFGLPGVHI
+209 AKGFGLPGVHI
-220 ANNDPVKMYEA
+220 KDNDPVKMYEA
-231 AAEAVERARTGK
+231 AEKAVKRARSGE

-271 VKELLEKDPIKLMEA
+271 VKELLAKDPIKIMGAE
-286 DLIKKGMLSKEE
+286 LIEKGIITKDE
-298 DERIQN
+298 DDRINN
-304 SAKEEISQAFAYAEN
+304 SAMEEINQAFAFAEN
-319 STIPDGKE
+319 SPLPIGDD
-327 ASQDVYAPVNYSINA
+327 AMDDVYAPVNYSINPTT
-342 VSKGRKL
+342 KGRKI

-360 QVMEKDQ
+360 QEMEGNA

-376 AKYGGIFGATTGLLS
+376 GKYGGIFGATTGLLA

-439 MNQIAKNHY
+439 MNHIAKNHY
-448 MSGGTVNMPVVITT
+448 MSGGSVNMPVVITT

-474 SQTLYSLFGH
+474 SQTLYALFGH
-484 LPGLKVVVPSN
+484 IPGLKVVVPSN
-495 SYDAKGLMISAIRD
+495 SYDAKGLMISAIKD

-528 YPQSTVVEVP
+528 YPQSTVTEVP
-538 EEEYTVP
+538 EEEYTIP
-545 IGKAK
+545 IGKANIVK
-550 VVLDGKDITIAT
+550 KGTDVTI
-562 VGSTVHMAVEAADAL
+562 VGIGSTVHMALEAAEKL
-577 KAEGIS
+577 EEGKISAEVI
-583 TEVLDLIT
+583 DLRS
-591 IKPLDTETVIK
+591 IKPLDTDTVIN
-602 SVLKTG
+602 SVSKTG
-608 ALLAVDEDYGSFG
+608 SLIVADEDYQAFG
-621 TASEII
+621 LTSEII
-627 SKVSQGIFSK
+627 STVSQK
-637 LKTAPVSLTSPDTPV
+637 LFGKMKTAPARVSSPDIPV
-652 PYSQGM
+652 PYSQRM

-663 PDKDKIVNTV
+663 PDSKKIIDAV

>member
-1 MNSSDS
+1 MKNID
-7 NENKEDLLKVYSTMI
+7 NREDLVTIYSTMI

-31 REVYLADKK
+31 RDIYLSDKK

-64 AWMSALLRDDDFV
+64 AWMSVLLRDNDFV

-87 IAKGVDLNRMTA
+87 ISKGVDLNRMTA
-99 EIMGREG
+99 EIMGKHG

-118 FDSKVHFA
+118 FDTKVNFA

-142 LAFKLDGKDS
+142 LASKLDGNDS
-152 VAVAFGGDGSLN
+152 IAVAYGGDGSLN
-164 QGMFM
+164 QGMFL

-191 AISVETRDSTPL
+191 AISVETKDSTPL

-209 ANGFGLPGVHI
+209 AKGFGMPGVHI
-220 ANNDPVKMYEA
+220 KDNDPVKMYEA
-231 AAEAVERARTGK
+231 AEKAVKRARSGE

-271 VKELLEKDPIKLMEA
+271 VKELLAKDPIKIMGAE
-286 DLIKKGMLSKEE
+286 LIEKGIITKDE
-298 DERIQN
+298 DDRINN
-304 SAKEEISQAFAYAEN
+304 SAMEEINQAFAFAEN
-319 STIPDGKE
+319 SPLPIGDD
-327 ASQDVYAPVNYSINA
+327 AMDDVYAPVNYSINPTT
-342 VSKGRKL
+342 KGRKI

-360 QVMEKDQ
+360 QEMEGNA

-376 AKYGGIFGATTGLLS
+376 GKYGGIFGATTGLLA

-439 MNQIAKNHY
+439 MNHIAKNHY
-448 MSGGTVNMPVVITT
+448 MSGGSVKMPVVITT

-474 SQTLYSLFGH
+474 SQTLYALFGH
-484 LPGLKVVVPSN
+484 IPGLKVVVPSN
-495 SYDAKGLMISAIRD
+495 SYDAKGLMISAIKD

-528 YPQSTVVEVP
+528 YPQSTVTEVP
-538 EEEYTVP
+538 EEEYTIP
-545 IGKAK
+545 IGKANIVRK
-550 VVLDGKDITIAT
+550 GTDVTI
-562 VGSTVHMAVEAADAL
+562 VGIGSTVHMALEAAEKL
-577 KAEGIS
+577 EEGKISAEVI
-583 TEVLDLIT
+583 DLRS
-591 IKPLDTETVIK
+591 IKPLDTDTVIN
-602 SVLKTG
+602 SVSKTG
-608 ALLAVDEDYGSFG
+608 SLIVADEDYRAFG
-621 TASEII
+621 LTSEII
-627 SKVSQGIFSK
+627 STVSQK
-637 LKTAPVSLTSPDTPV
+637 LFGKMKTAPARVSSPDIPV
-652 PYSQGM
+652 PYSQRM

-663 PDKDKIVNTV
+663 PDSKKIIDAV

>member
-1 MNSSDS
+1 MKNID
-7 NENKEDLLKVYSTMI
+7 NGEDLVTIYSTMI
-22 KSRKYEEKL
+22 KCRKYEEKL
-31 REVYLADKK
+31 RDIYLSDKK
-40 PLFSIAAG
+40 PLFNIAAG

-64 AWMSALLRDDDFV
+64 AWMSVLLRDNDFV

-87 IAKGVDLNRMTA
+87 ISKGVDLNRMTA
-99 EIMGREG
+99 EIMGKHG

-118 FDSKVHFA
+118 FDTKVNFA

-142 LAFKLDGKDS
+142 LASKLDGNDS
-152 VAVAFGGDGSLN
+152 IAVAYGGDGSLN
-164 QGMFM
+164 QGMFL

-191 AISVETRDSTPL
+191 AISVETKDSTPL

-209 ANGFGLPGVHI
+209 AKGFGMPGVHI
-220 ANNDPVKMYEA
+220 KDNDPVKMYEA
-231 AAEAVERARTGK
+231 AEKAVKRARSGE

-271 VKELLEKDPIKLMEA
+271 VKELLAKDPIKIMGAE
-286 DLIKKGMLSKEE
+286 LIEKGIITKDE
-298 DERIQN
+298 DDRINN
-304 SAKEEISQAFAYAEN
+304 SAMEEINQAFAFAEN
-319 STIPDGKE
+319 SPLPIGDD
-327 ASQDVYAPVNYSINA
+327 AMDDVYAPVNYSINPTT
-342 VSKGRKL
+342 KGRKI

-360 QVMEKDQ
+360 QEMEGNA

-376 AKYGGIFGATTGLLS
+376 GKYGGIFGATTGLLA

-439 MNQIAKNHY
+439 MNHIAKNHY
-448 MSGGTVNMPVVITT
+448 MSGGSVKMPVVITT

-474 SQTLYSLFGH
+474 SQTLYALFGH
-484 LPGLKVVVPSN
+484 IPGLKVVVPSN
-495 SYDAKGLMISAIRD
+495 SYDAKGLMISAIKD

-528 YPQSTVVEVP
+528 YPQSTVTEVP
-538 EEEYTVP
+538 EEEYTIP
-545 IGKAK
+545 IGKANIVRK
-550 VVLDGKDITIAT
+550 GTDVTI
-562 VGSTVHMAVEAADAL
+562 VGIGSTVHMALEAAEKL
-577 KAEGIS
+577 EEGKISAEVI
-583 TEVLDLIT
+583 DLRS
-591 IKPLDTETVIK
+591 IKPLDTDTVIN
-602 SVLKTG
+602 SVSKTG
-608 ALLAVDEDYGSFG
+608 SLIVADEDYRAFG
-621 TASEII
+621 LTSEII
-627 SKVSQGIFSK
+627 STVSQK
-637 LKTAPVSLTSPDTPV
+637 LFGKMKTAPARVSSPDIPV
-652 PYSQGM
+652 PYSQRM

-663 PDKDKIVNTV
+663 PDSKKIIDAV

>member
-1 MNSSDS
+1 MKNID
-7 NENKEDLLKVYSTMI
+7 NREDLVTIYSTMI

-31 REVYLADKK
+31 RDIYLSDKK

-64 AWMSALLRDDDFV
+64 AWMSVLLRDDDFV
-77 YSTHRPHHTA
+77 YGTHRPHHTA
-87 IAKGVDLNRMTA
+87 ISKGVDLNRMTA
-99 EIMGREG
+99 EIMGKHG

-118 FDSKVHFA
+118 FDTKVNFA

-142 LAFKLDGKDS
+142 LASKLDGNDS
-152 VAVAFGGDGSLN
+152 IAVAYGGDGSLN
-164 QGMFM
+164 QGMFL

-191 AISVETRDSTPL
+191 AISVETKDSTPL

-209 ANGFGLPGVHI
+209 AKGFGLPGVHI
-220 ANNDPVKMYEA
+220 KDNDPVKMYEA
-231 AAEAVERARTGK
+231 AEKAVKRARSGE

-271 VKELLEKDPIKLMEA
+271 VKELLAKDPIKIMGAE
-286 DLIKKGMLSKEE
+286 LIERGIITKDE
-298 DERIQN
+298 DDRINN
-304 SAKEEISQAFAYAEN
+304 SAMEEINQAFAFAEN
-319 STIPDGKE
+319 SPLPIGDD
-327 ASQDVYAPVNYSINA
+327 AMDDVYAPVNYSINPTT
-342 VSKGRKL
+342 KGRKI

-360 QVMEKDQ
+360 QEMEGNA

-376 AKYGGIFGATTGLLS
+376 GKYGGIFGATTGLLA

-439 MNQIAKNHY
+439 MNHIAKNHY
-448 MSGGTVNMPVVITT
+448 MSGGSVNMPVVITT

-474 SQTLYSLFGH
+474 SQTLYALFGH
-484 LPGLKVVVPSN
+484 IPGLKVVVPSN
-495 SYDAKGLMISAIRD
+495 SYDAKGLMISAIKD

-528 YPQSTVVEVP
+528 YPQSTVTEVP
-538 EEEYTVP
+538 EEEYTIP
-545 IGKAK
+545 IGKANIVK
-550 VVLDGKDITIAT
+550 KGTDVTI
-562 VGSTVHMAVEAADAL
+562 VGIGSTVHMALEAAEKL
-577 KAEGIS
+577 EEGKISAEVI
-583 TEVLDLIT
+583 DLRS
-591 IKPLDTETVIK
+591 IKPLDTDTVIN
-602 SVLKTG
+602 SVSKTG
-608 ALLAVDEDYGSFG
+608 SLIVADEDYQAFG
-621 TASEII
+621 LTSEII
-627 SKVSQGIFSK
+627 STVSQK
-637 LKTAPVSLTSPDTPV
+637 LFGKMKTAPARVSSPDIPV
-652 PYSQGM
+652 PYSQRM

-663 PDKDKIVNTV
+663 PDSKKIIDAV

>member
-1 MNSSDS
+1 MKNID
-7 NENKEDLLKVYSTMI
+7 NREDLITIYSTMI

-31 REVYLADKK
+31 RDIYLSDKK
-40 PLFSIAAG
+40 PLFNIAAG

-64 AWMSALLRDDDFV
+64 AWMSVLLRDDDFV

-87 IAKGVDLNRMTA
+87 ISKGVDLNRMTA
-99 EIMGREG
+99 EIMGKHG

-118 FDSKVHFA
+118 FDTKVNFA

-142 LAFKLDGKDS
+142 LASKLDGNDS
-152 VAVAFGGDGSLN
+152 IAVAYGGDGSLN
-164 QGMFM
+164 QGMFL

-191 AISVETRDSTPL
+191 AISVETKDSTPL

-209 ANGFGLPGVHI
+209 AKGFGMPGVHI
-220 ANNDPVKMYEA
+220 KDNDPVKMYEA
-231 AAEAVERARTGK
+231 AEKAVKRARSGE

-271 VKELLEKDPIKLMEA
+271 VKELLAKDPIKIMGAE
-286 DLIKKGMLSKEE
+286 LIEKGIITKDE
-298 DERIQN
+298 DDRINN
-304 SAKEEISQAFAYAEN
+304 SAMEEINQAFAFAEN
-319 STIPDGKE
+319 SPLPIGDD
-327 ASQDVYAPVNYSINA
+327 AMDDVYAPVNYSINPTT
-342 VSKGRKL
+342 KGRKI

-360 QVMEKDQ
+360 QEMEGNA

-376 AKYGGIFGATTGLLS
+376 GKYGGIFGATTGLLA

-439 MNQIAKNHY
+439 MNHIAKNHY
-448 MSGGTVNMPVVITT
+448 MSGGSVNMPVVITT

-474 SQTLYSLFGH
+474 SQTLYALFGH
-484 LPGLKVVVPSN
+484 IPGLKVVVPSN
-495 SYDAKGLMISAIRD
+495 SYDAKGLMISAIKD

-528 YPQSTVVEVP
+528 YPQSTVTEVP
-538 EEEYTVP
+538 EEEYTIP
-545 IGKAK
+545 IGKANIVRK
-550 VVLDGKDITIAT
+550 GNDVTI
-562 VGSTVHMAVEAADAL
+562 VGIGSTVHMALEAAEKL
-577 KAEGIS
+577 EEGKISAEVI
-583 TEVLDLIT
+583 DLRSV
-591 IKPLDTETVIK
+591 KPLDTDTVIN
-602 SVLKTG
+602 SVSKTG
-608 ALLAVDEDYGSFG
+608 SLIVADEDYRAFG
-621 TASEII
+621 LTSEII
-627 SKVSQGIFSK
+627 STVSQK
-637 LKTAPVSLTSPDTPV
+637 LFGKIKTAPASVSSPDIPI
-652 PYSQGM
+652 PYSQRM

-663 PDKDKIVNTV
+663 PDTKKIIDAV
-673 KEMLKR
+673 KEMLRR

>member
-1 MNSSDS
+1 MKNID
-7 NENKEDLLKVYSTMI
+7 NREDLVTIYSTMI

-31 REVYLADKK
+31 RDIYLSDKK

-64 AWMSALLRDDDFV
+64 AWMSVLLRDDDFV

-87 IAKGVDLNRMTA
+87 ISKGVDLNRMTA
-99 EIMGREG
+99 EIMGKHG

-118 FDSKVHFA
+118 FDTKVNFA

-142 LAFKLDGKDS
+142 LASKLDGKDS
-152 VAVAFGGDGSLN
+152 IAVAYGGDGSLN
-164 QGMFM
+164 QGMFL

-191 AISVETRDSTPL
+191 AISVETKDSTPL

-209 ANGFGLPGVHI
+209 ANGFGMPGVYI
-220 ANNDPVKMYEA
+220 KDNDPVKMYEA
-231 AAEAVERARTGK
+231 AEKAVKRARNGE

-271 VKELLEKDPIKLMEA
+271 VKEILAKDPIKIMGAE
-286 DLIKKGMLSKEE
+286 LIERGIITKDE
-298 DERIQN
+298 DDRINN
-304 SAKEEISQAFAYAEN
+304 SAMEEINQAFAFAEN
-319 STIPDGKE
+319 SPLPIGDDAME
-327 ASQDVYAPVNYSINA
+327 DVYAPVDYSINA
-342 VSKGRKL
+342 TTKGRKI

-360 QVMEKDQ
+360 QEMEGNS

-376 AKYGGIFGATTGLLS
+376 GKYGGIFGATTGLLT

-439 MNQIAKNHY
+439 MNHIAKNHY
-448 MSGGTVNMPVVITT
+448 MSGGTVNMPIVITT

-474 SQTLYSLFGH
+474 SQTLYALFGH
-484 LPGLKVVVPSN
+484 IPGLKVVVPSN
-495 SYDAKGLMISAIRD
+495 SYDAKGLMTSAIKD

-528 YPQSTVVEVP
+528 YPQSAVTEVP
-538 EEEYTVP
+538 EEEYTIP
-545 IGKAK
+545 IGKANIVRK
-550 VVLDGKDITIAT
+550 GNDVTI
-562 VGSTVHMAVEAADAL
+562 VGIGSTVHMALEAAEKL
-577 KAEGIS
+577 EEGKISAEVI
-583 TEVLDLIT
+583 DLRS
-591 IKPLDTETVIK
+591 IKPLDADTVIN
-602 SVLKTG
+602 SVSKTG
-608 ALLAVDEDYGSFG
+608 SLVVADEDYRAFG
-621 TASEII
+621 LTSEII
-627 SKVSQGIFSK
+627 SIVSQK
-637 LKTAPVSLTSPDTPV
+637 LFGKMKTAPARVSSPDIPV
-652 PYSQGM
+652 PYSQRM

-663 PDKDKIVNTV
+663 PDSKKIIDAV
-673 KEMLKR
+673 KEILRK

>member
-1 MNSSDS
+1 MKNIDSS
-7 NENKEDLLKVYSTMI
+7 EDLVTIYSTMI

-31 REVYLADKK
+31 RDIYLSDKK

-64 AWMSALLRDDDFV
+64 AWMSVLLRDDDFV
-77 YSTHRPHHTA
+77 YGTHRPHHTA
-87 IAKGVDLNRMTA
+87 ISKGVDLNRMTA
-99 EIMGREG
+99 EIMGKHG

-118 FDSKVHFA
+118 FDTKVNFA

-142 LAFKLDGKDS
+142 LASKLDGNDS
-152 VAVAFGGDGSLN
+152 IAVAYGGDGSLN
-164 QGMFM
+164 QGMFL

-191 AISVETRDSTPL
+191 AISVETKDSTPL

-209 ANGFGLPGVHI
+209 AKGFGLPGVHI
-220 ANNDPVKMYEA
+220 KDNDPVKMYEA
-231 AAEAVERARTGK
+231 AEKAVKRARSGE

-271 VKELLEKDPIKLMEA
+271 VKELLAKDPIKIMGAE
-286 DLIKKGMLSKEE
+286 LIEKGIITKDE
-298 DERIQN
+298 DDRINN
-304 SAKEEISQAFAYAEN
+304 SAMEEINQAFAFAEN
-319 STIPDGKE
+319 SPLPIGDD
-327 ASQDVYAPVNYSINA
+327 AMDDVYAPVNYSINPTT
-342 VSKGRKL
+342 KGRKI

-360 QVMEKDQ
+360 QEMEGNA

-376 AKYGGIFGATTGLLS
+376 GKYGGIFGATTGLLA

-439 MNQIAKNHY
+439 MNHIAKNHY
-448 MSGGTVNMPVVITT
+448 MSGGSVNMPVVITT

-474 SQTLYSLFGH
+474 SQTLYALFGH
-484 LPGLKVVVPSN
+484 IPGLKVVVPSN
-495 SYDAKGLMISAIRD
+495 SYDAKGLMISAIKD

-528 YPQSTVVEVP
+528 YPQSTVTEVP
-538 EEEYTVP
+538 EEEYTIP
-545 IGKAK
+545 IGKANIVK
-550 VVLDGKDITIAT
+550 KGTDVTI
-562 VGSTVHMAVEAADAL
+562 VGIGSTVHMALEAAEKL
-577 KAEGIS
+577 EEGKISAEVI
-583 TEVLDLIT
+583 DLRS
-591 IKPLDTETVIK
+591 IKPLDTDTVIN
-602 SVLKTG
+602 SVSKTG
-608 ALLAVDEDYGSFG
+608 SLIVADEDYQAFG
-621 TASEII
+621 LTSEII
-627 SKVSQGIFSK
+627 STVSQK
-637 LKTAPVSLTSPDTPV
+637 LFGKMKTAPARVSSPDIPV
-652 PYSQGM
+652 PYSQRM

-663 PDKDKIVNTV
+663 PDSKKIIDAV

>member
-1 MNSSDS
+1 MKNIDSS
-7 NENKEDLLKVYSTMI
+7 EDLVTIYSTMI

-31 REVYLADKK
+31 RDIYLSDKK

-64 AWMSALLRDDDFV
+64 AWMSVLLRDDDFV

-87 IAKGVDLNRMTA
+87 ISKGVDLNRMTA
-99 EIMGREG
+99 EIMGKHG

-118 FDSKVHFA
+118 FDTKVNFA

-142 LAFKLDGKDS
+142 LASKLDGKDS
-152 VAVAFGGDGSLN
+152 IAVAYGGDGSLN
-164 QGMFM
+164 QGMFL

-191 AISVETRDSTPL
+191 AISVETKDSTPL

-209 ANGFGLPGVHI
+209 ANGFGMPGVYI
-220 ANNDPVKMYEA
+220 KDNDPVKMYEA
-231 AAEAVERARTGK
+231 AEKAVKRARNGE

-271 VKELLEKDPIKLMEA
+271 VKEILAKDPIKIMGAE
-286 DLIKKGMLSKEE
+286 LIERGIITKDE
-298 DERIQN
+298 DDRINN
-304 SAKEEISQAFAYAEN
+304 SAMEEINQAFAFAEN
-319 STIPDGKE
+319 SPLPIGDDAME
-327 ASQDVYAPVNYSINA
+327 DVYAPVDYSINA
-342 VSKGRKL
+342 TTKGRKI

-360 QVMEKDQ
+360 QEMEGNS

-376 AKYGGIFGATTGLLS
+376 GKYGGIFGATTGLLT

-439 MNQIAKNHY
+439 MNHIAKNHY
-448 MSGGTVNMPVVITT
+448 MSGGTVNMPIVITT

-474 SQTLYSLFGH
+474 SQTLYALFGH
-484 LPGLKVVVPSN
+484 IPGLKVVVPSN
-495 SYDAKGLMISAIRD
+495 SYDAKGLMTSAIKD

-528 YPQSTVVEVP
+528 YPQSAVTEVP
-538 EEEYTVP
+538 EEEYTIP
-545 IGKAK
+545 IGKANIVRK
-550 VVLDGKDITIAT
+550 GNDVTI
-562 VGSTVHMAVEAADAL
+562 VGIGSTVHMALEAAEKL
-577 KAEGIS
+577 EEGKISAEVI
-583 TEVLDLIT
+583 DLRS
-591 IKPLDTETVIK
+591 IKPLDADTVIN
-602 SVLKTG
+602 SVSKTG
-608 ALLAVDEDYGSFG
+608 SLVVADEDYRAFG
-621 TASEII
+621 LTSEII
-627 SKVSQGIFSK
+627 SIVSQK
-637 LKTAPVSLTSPDTPV
+637 LFGKMKTAPARVSSPDIPV
-652 PYSQGM
+652 PYSQRM

-663 PDKDKIVNTV
+663 PDSKKIIDAV
-673 KEMLKR
+673 KEILRK

>member
-1 MNSSDS
+1 VSFLKNTD
-7 NENKEDLLKVYSTMI
+7 NKEDLITIYSTMI

-31 REVYLADKK
+31 RDLYLSDKK

-64 AWMSALLRDDDFV
+64 AWMSVLLRDDDFV

-87 IAKGVDLNRMTA
+87 ISKGVDLNRMTA
-99 EIMGREG
+99 EIMGKHG

-133 SFPPALGAA
+133 SFPPALGSA
-142 LAFKLDGKDS
+142 LASKLDGRDS
-152 VAVAFGGDGSLN
+152 IAVAFGGDGSLN
-164 QGMFM
+164 QGMFL

-191 AISVETRDSTPL
+191 AISVETKNSTPIK
-203 ENDAIR
+203 NDAMR

-220 ANNDPVKMYEA
+220 ENNNPVKMYEA
-231 AAEAVERARTGK
+231 ATEAVNRARKGK

-265 YRPKNQ
+265 YRPKDQ
-271 VKELLEKDPIKLMEA
+271 VKELLAKDPIKIMGTE
-286 DLIKKGMLSKEE
+286 LIQNGIISQ
-298 DERIQN
+298 DENDRIQN
-304 SAKEEISQAFAYAEN
+304 SAMEEINQAFAFAEN
-319 STIPDGKE
+319 SPLPIGSDAME
-327 ASQDVYAPVNYSINA
+327 DVYAPVDYSINPTT
-342 VSKGRKL
+342 KGRKL
-349 PMYIAISEAIS
+349 PMYMAISEAIS
-360 QVMEKDQ
+360 QEMEGNPD
-367 NVLYMGEDV
+367 VLYMGEDV
-376 AKYGGIFGATTGLLS
+376 GKYGGIFGATTGLLA

-431 VGVTLDPI
+431 VGVALDPI
-439 MNQIAKNHY
+439 MNHIAKNHY
-448 MSGGTVNMPVVITT
+448 MSGGSLNMPIVITT

-474 SQTLYSLFGH
+474 SQTLYALFGH

-528 YPQSTVVEVP
+528 YPQSTVTGVP
-538 EEEYTVP
+538 EEEYTIP
-545 IGKAK
+545 IGKAR
-550 VVLDGKDITIAT
+550 VVREGSDITIVA
-562 VGSTVHMAVEAADAL
+562 VGSTVHMSMEAAEKLGQD
-577 KAEGIS
+577 GIS
-583 TEVLDLIT
+583 AEVIDLMA
-591 IKPLDTETVIK
+591 IKSLDTETVIN
-602 SVLKTG
+602 SVKETG
-608 ALLAVDEDYGSFG
+608 ALLAVDEDYCAFG
-621 TASEII
+621 MTSEII
-627 SKVSQGIFSK
+627 SAVSQALFGK
-637 LKTAPVSLTSPDTPV
+637 MKVAPRSISSPDIPV
-652 PYSQGM
+652 PYSQTM

-663 PDKDKIVNTV
+663 PDVRKIMDSAR
-673 KEMLKR
+673 EMLK

>member
-1 MNSSDS
+1 MKNID
-7 NENKEDLLKVYSTMI
+7 NREDLVTIYSTMI

-31 REVYLADKK
+31 RDIYLSDKK

-64 AWMSALLRDDDFV
+64 AWMSVLLRDDDFV
-77 YSTHRPHHTA
+77 YGTHRPHHTA
-87 IAKGVDLNRMTA
+87 ISKGVDLNRMTA
-99 EIMGREG
+99 EIMGKHG

-118 FDSKVHFA
+118 FDTKVNFA

-142 LAFKLDGKDS
+142 LASKLDGKDS
-152 VAVAFGGDGSLN
+152 IAVAYGGDGSLN
-164 QGMFM
+164 QGMFL

-191 AISVETRDSTPL
+191 AISVETKDSTPL

-209 ANGFGLPGVHI
+209 AKGFGLPGVHI
-220 ANNDPVKMYEA
+220 KDNDPVKMYEA
-231 AAEAVERARTGK
+231 AEKAVKRARSGE

-271 VKELLEKDPIKLMEA
+271 VKELLAKDPIKIMGAE
-286 DLIKKGMLSKEE
+286 LIEKGIITKDE
-298 DERIQN
+298 DDRINN
-304 SAKEEISQAFAYAEN
+304 SAMEEINQAFAFAEN
-319 STIPDGKE
+319 SPLPIGDD
-327 ASQDVYAPVNYSINA
+327 AMDDVYAPVNYSINPTT
-342 VSKGRKL
+342 KGRKI

-360 QVMEKDQ
+360 QEMEGNA

-376 AKYGGIFGATTGLLS
+376 GKYGGIFGATTGLLA

-439 MNQIAKNHY
+439 MNHIAKNHY
-448 MSGGTVNMPVVITT
+448 MSGGSVNMPVVITT

-474 SQTLYSLFGH
+474 SQTLYALFGH
-484 LPGLKVVVPSN
+484 IPGLKVVVPSN
-495 SYDAKGLMISAIRD
+495 SYDAKGLMISAIKD

-528 YPQSTVVEVP
+528 YPQSTVTEVP
-538 EEEYTVP
+538 EEEYTIP
-545 IGKAK
+545 IGKANIVK
-550 VVLDGKDITIAT
+550 KGTDVTI
-562 VGSTVHMAVEAADAL
+562 VGIGSTVHMALEAAEQL
-577 KAEGIS
+577 EEGKISAEVI
-583 TEVLDLIT
+583 DLRS
-591 IKPLDTETVIK
+591 IKPLDTDTLIN
-602 SVLKTG
+602 SVSKTG
-608 ALLAVDEDYGSFG
+608 ALIVADEDYQAFG
-621 TASEII
+621 LTSEII
-627 SKVSQGIFSK
+627 STVSQK
-637 LKTAPVSLTSPDTPV
+637 LFGKMKTAPARVSSPDIPV
-652 PYSQGM
+652 PYSQRM

-663 PDKDKIVNTV
+663 PDSKKIIDAV

>member
-1 MNSSDS
+1 MKNID
-7 NENKEDLLKVYSTMI
+7 NREDLVTIYSTMI

-31 REVYLADKK
+31 RDIYLSDKK

-64 AWMSALLRDDDFV
+64 AWMSVLLRDDDFV
-77 YSTHRPHHTA
+77 YGTHRPHHTA
-87 IAKGVDLNRMTA
+87 ISKGVDLNRMTA
-99 EIMGREG
+99 EIMGKHG

-118 FDSKVHFA
+118 FDTKVNFA

-142 LAFKLDGKDS
+142 LASKLDGKDS
-152 VAVAFGGDGSLN
+152 IAVAYGGDGSLN
-164 QGMFM
+164 QGMFL

-191 AISVETRDSTPL
+191 AISVETKDSTPL

-209 ANGFGLPGVHI
+209 AKGFGLPGVHI
-220 ANNDPVKMYEA
+220 KDNDPVKMYEA
-231 AAEAVERARTGK
+231 AEKAVKRARSGE

-271 VKELLEKDPIKLMEA
+271 VKELLAKDPIKIMGAE
-286 DLIKKGMLSKEE
+286 LIEKGIITKDE
-298 DERIQN
+298 DDRINN
-304 SAKEEISQAFAYAEN
+304 SAMEEINQAFAFAEN
-319 STIPDGKE
+319 SPLPIGDD
-327 ASQDVYAPVNYSINA
+327 AMDDVYAPVNYSINPTT
-342 VSKGRKL
+342 KGRKI

-360 QVMEKDQ
+360 QEMEGNA

-376 AKYGGIFGATTGLLS
+376 GKYGGIFGATTGLLA

-439 MNQIAKNHY
+439 MNHIAKNHY
-448 MSGGTVNMPVVITT
+448 MSGGSVNMPVVITT
-462 AVGGGYGDAAQH
+462 AVGGGYGDAAQR
-474 SQTLYSLFGH
+474 SQTLYALFGH
-484 LPGLKVVVPSN
+484 IPGLKVVVPSN
-495 SYDAKGLMISAIRD
+495 TYDAKGLMISAIKD

-528 YPQSTVVEVP
+528 YPQSTVTEVP
-538 EEEYTVP
+538 EEEYTIP
-545 IGKAK
+545 IGKANIVK
-550 VVLDGKDITIAT
+550 KGTDVTI
-562 VGSTVHMAVEAADAL
+562 VGIGSTVHMALEAAEKL
-577 KAEGIS
+577 EEGKISAEVI
-583 TEVLDLIT
+583 DLRS
-591 IKPLDTETVIK
+591 IKPLDTDTVIN
-602 SVLKTG
+602 SVSKTG
-608 ALLAVDEDYGSFG
+608 SLIVADEDYQAFG
-621 TASEII
+621 LTSEII
-627 SKVSQGIFSK
+627 STVSQK
-637 LKTAPVSLTSPDTPV
+637 LFGKMKTAPARVSSPDIPV
-652 PYSQGM
+652 PYSQRM

-663 PDKDKIVNTV
+663 PDSKKIIDAV

>member
-1 MNSSDS
+1 MKNID
-7 NENKEDLLKVYSTMI
+7 NGEDLVTIYSTMI
-22 KSRKYEEKL
+22 KCRKYEEKL
-31 REVYLADKK
+31 RDIYLSDKK

-64 AWMSALLRDDDFV
+64 AWMSVLLRDNDFV

-87 IAKGVDLNRMTA
+87 ISKGVDLNRMTA
-99 EIMGREG
+99 EIMGKHG

-118 FDSKVHFA
+118 FDTKVNFA

-142 LAFKLDGKDS
+142 LASKLDGKDS
-152 VAVAFGGDGSLN
+152 IAVAYGGDGSLN
-164 QGMFM
+164 QGMFL

-191 AISVETRDSTPL
+191 AISVETKDSTPL

-209 ANGFGLPGVHI
+209 AKGFGMPGVHI
-220 ANNDPVKMYEA
+220 KDNDPVKMYEA
-231 AAEAVERARTGK
+231 AEKAVKRARSGE

-271 VKELLEKDPIKLMEA
+271 VKELLAKDPIKIMES
-286 DLIKKGMLSKEE
+286 DLLKKGIISKDE
-298 DERIQN
+298 DDRINN
-304 SAKEEISQAFAYAEN
+304 SAMEEISQAFAFAED
-319 STIPDGKE
+319 SPLPVGSD
-327 ASQDVYAPVNYSINA
+327 SMDDVYAPVDYSIEPTT
-342 VSKGRKL
+342 KGRKL
-349 PMYIAISEAIS
+349 PVYMAISEAIS
-360 QVMEKDQ
+360 QEMEGNKD
-367 NVLYMGEDV
+367 VLYMGEDV
-376 AKYGGIFGATTGLLS
+376 GKYGGIFGATTGLFK
-391 KFGPERIRDTPISES
+391 KFGAERIRDTPISES

-495 SYDAKGLMISAIRD
+495 SYDAKGLMVSAIKD

-528 YPQSTVVEVP
+528 YPQSTVTEVP

-545 IGKAK
+545 IGKARIARE
-550 VVLDGKDITIAT
+550 GKDITIIGIGA
-562 VGSTVHMAVEAADAL
+562 TVHMAMEAAMEL
-577 KAEGIS
+577 EENGINAEVI
-583 TEVLDLIT
+583 DLRS
-591 IKPLDTETVIK
+591 IKPLDTDTVIR
-602 SVLKTG
+602 SVGKTG
-608 ALLAVDEDYGSFG
+608 SLLVADEDYAAFG
-621 TASEII
+621 LASEIT
-627 SKVSQGIFSK
+627 SAVSHALFGK
-637 LKTAPVSLTSPDTPV
+637 LDKAPESIVSPDVPV
-652 PYSQGM
+652 PYSQPM
-658 EKYSL
+658 EKYWL
-663 PDKDKIVNTV
+663 PDTQKIVNRV
-673 KEMLKR
+673 MEMFKK

>member
-1 MNSSDS
+1 M
-7 NENKEDLLKVYSTMI
+7 ENIDNREGLVTIYSTMI

-31 REVYLADKK
+31 RDIYLSDKK
-40 PLFSIAAG
+40 PLFNIAAG

-64 AWMSALLRDDDFV
+64 AWMSVLLRDNDFV

-87 IAKGVDLNRMTA
+87 ISKGVDLNRMTA
-99 EIMGREG
+99 EIMGKHG

-118 FDSKVHFA
+118 FDTKVNFA

-142 LAFKLDGKDS
+142 LASKLDGNDS
-152 VAVAFGGDGSLN
+152 IAVAYGGDGSLN
-164 QGMFM
+164 QGMFL

-191 AISVETRDSTPL
+191 AISVETKDSTPL

-209 ANGFGLPGVHI
+209 AKGFGMPGVHI
-220 ANNDPVKMYEA
+220 KDNDPVKMYEA
-231 AAEAVERARTGK
+231 AEKAVKRARSGE

-271 VKELLEKDPIKLMEA
+271 VKELLAKDPIKIMGAE
-286 DLIKKGMLSKEE
+286 LIEKGIITKDE
-298 DERIQN
+298 DDRINN
-304 SAKEEISQAFAYAEN
+304 SAMEEINQAFAFAEN
-319 STIPDGKE
+319 SPLPIGDD
-327 ASQDVYAPVNYSINA
+327 AMDDVYAPVNYSINPTT
-342 VSKGRKL
+342 KGRKI

-360 QVMEKDQ
+360 QEMEGNA

-376 AKYGGIFGATTGLLS
+376 GKYGGIFGATTGLLA

-439 MNQIAKNHY
+439 MNHIAKNHY
-448 MSGGTVNMPVVITT
+448 MSGGSVKMPVVITT

-474 SQTLYSLFGH
+474 SQTLYALFGH
-484 LPGLKVVVPSN
+484 IPGLKVVVPSN
-495 SYDAKGLMISAIRD
+495 SYDAKGLMISAIKD

-528 YPQSTVVEVP
+528 YPQSTVTEVP
-538 EEEYTVP
+538 EEEYTIP
-545 IGKAK
+545 IGKANIVRK
-550 VVLDGKDITIAT
+550 GTDVTI
-562 VGSTVHMAVEAADAL
+562 VGIGSTVHMALEAAEKL
-577 KAEGIS
+577 EEGKISAEVI
-583 TEVLDLIT
+583 DLRS
-591 IKPLDTETVIK
+591 IKPLDTDTVIN
-602 SVLKTG
+602 SVSKTG
-608 ALLAVDEDYGSFG
+608 SLIVADEDYRAFG
-621 TASEII
+621 LTSEII
-627 SKVSQGIFSK
+627 STVSQK
-637 LKTAPVSLTSPDTPV
+637 LFGKMKTAPARVSSPDIPV
-652 PYSQGM
+652 PYSQRM

-663 PDKDKIVNTV
+663 PDSKKIIDAV

>member
-1 MNSSDS
+1 MKNID
-7 NENKEDLLKVYSTMI
+7 NREDLVTIYSTMI

-31 REVYLADKK
+31 RDIYLSDKK

-64 AWMSALLRDDDFV
+64 AWMSVLLRDDDFV
-77 YSTHRPHHTA
+77 YGTHRPHHTA
-87 IAKGVDLNRMTA
+87 ISKGVDLNRMTA
-99 EIMGREG
+99 EIMGKHG

-118 FDSKVHFA
+118 FDTKVNFA

-142 LAFKLDGKDS
+142 LASKLDGKDS
-152 VAVAFGGDGSLN
+152 IAVAYGGDGSLN
-164 QGMFM
+164 QGMFL

-191 AISVETRDSTPL
+191 AISVETKDSTPL

-209 ANGFGLPGVHI
+209 AKGFGMPGVHI
-220 ANNDPVKMYEA
+220 KDNDPVKMYET
-231 AAEAVERARTGK
+231 AEKAVKRARSGE

-271 VKELLEKDPIKLMEA
+271 VKELLAKDPIKIMGAE
-286 DLIKKGMLSKEE
+286 LIEKGIITKDE
-298 DERIQN
+298 DDRINN
-304 SAKEEISQAFAYAEN
+304 SAMEEINQAFAFAEN
-319 STIPDGKE
+319 SPLPIGDDAME
-327 ASQDVYAPVNYSINA
+327 DVYAPVDYSINA
-342 VSKGRKL
+342 TTKGRKI

-360 QVMEKDQ
+360 QEMEGNS

-376 AKYGGIFGATTGLLS
+376 GKYGGIFGATTGLLT

-439 MNQIAKNHY
+439 MNHIAKNHY
-448 MSGGTVNMPVVITT
+448 MSGGTVNMPIVITT

-474 SQTLYSLFGH
+474 SQTLYALFGH
-484 LPGLKVVVPSN
+484 IPGLKVVVPSN
-495 SYDAKGLMISAIRD
+495 SYDAKGLMTSAIKD

-528 YPQSTVVEVP
+528 YPQSAVTEVP
-538 EEEYTVP
+538 EEEYTIP
-545 IGKAK
+545 IGKANIVRK
-550 VVLDGKDITIAT
+550 GNDVTI
-562 VGSTVHMAVEAADAL
+562 VGIGSTVHMALEAAEKL
-577 KAEGIS
+577 EEGKISAEVI
-583 TEVLDLIT
+583 DLRS
-591 IKPLDTETVIK
+591 IKPLDADTVIN
-602 SVLKTG
+602 SVSKTG
-608 ALLAVDEDYGSFG
+608 SLVVADEDYRAFG
-621 TASEII
+621 LTSEII
-627 SKVSQGIFSK
+627 SIVSQK
-637 LKTAPVSLTSPDTPV
+637 LFGKMKTAPARVSSPDIPV
-652 PYSQGM
+652 PYSQRM

-663 PDKDKIVNTV
+663 PDSKKIIDAV
-673 KEMLKR
+673 KEILRK

>member
-1 MNSSDS
+1 MKNID
-7 NENKEDLLKVYSTMI
+7 NGEDLVTIYSTMI
-22 KSRKYEEKL
+22 KCRKYEEKL
-31 REVYLADKK
+31 RDIYLSDKK

-64 AWMSALLRDDDFV
+64 AWMSVLLRDNDFV

-87 IAKGVDLNRMTA
+87 ISKGVDLNRMTA
-99 EIMGREG
+99 EIMGKHG

-118 FDSKVHFA
+118 FDTKVNFA

-142 LAFKLDGKDS
+142 LASKLDGNDS
-152 VAVAFGGDGSLN
+152 IAVAYGGDGSLN
-164 QGMFM
+164 QGMFL

-191 AISVETRDSTPL
+191 AISVETKDSTPL

-209 ANGFGLPGVHI
+209 AKGFGMPGVHI
-220 ANNDPVKMYEA
+220 KDNDPVKMYEA
-231 AAEAVERARTGK
+231 AEKAVKRARSGE

-271 VKELLEKDPIKLMEA
+271 VKELLAKDPIRIMGAE
-286 DLIKKGMLSKEE
+286 LIERGIITKDE
-298 DERIQN
+298 DDRINN
-304 SAKEEISQAFAYAEN
+304 SAMEEINQAFAFAEN
-319 STIPDGKE
+319 SPLPIGDD
-327 ASQDVYAPVNYSINA
+327 AMDDVYAPVNYSINPTT
-342 VSKGRKL
+342 KGRKI

-360 QVMEKDQ
+360 QEMEGNA

-376 AKYGGIFGATTGLLS
+376 GKYGGIFGATTGLLA

-439 MNQIAKNHY
+439 MNHIAKNHY
-448 MSGGTVNMPVVITT
+448 MSGGSVNMPVVITT

-474 SQTLYSLFGH
+474 SQTLYALFGH
-484 LPGLKVVVPSN
+484 IPGLKVVVPSN
-495 SYDAKGLMISAIRD
+495 SYDAKGLMISAIKD

-528 YPQSTVVEVP
+528 YPQSTVTEVP
-538 EEEYTVP
+538 EEEYTIP
-545 IGKAK
+545 IGKANIVRK
-550 VVLDGKDITIAT
+550 GNDVTI
-562 VGSTVHMAVEAADAL
+562 VGIGSTVHMALEAAEKL
-577 KAEGIS
+577 EEGKISAEVI
-583 TEVLDLIT
+583 DLRSV
-591 IKPLDTETVIK
+591 KPLDTDTVIN
-602 SVLKTG
+602 SVSKTG
-608 ALLAVDEDYGSFG
+608 SLIVADEDYRAFG
-621 TASEII
+621 LTSEII
-627 SKVSQGIFSK
+627 STVSQK
-637 LKTAPVSLTSPDTPV
+637 LFGKIKTAPASVSSPDIPI
-652 PYSQGM
+652 PYSQRM

-663 PDKDKIVNTV
+663 PDTKKIIDAV
-673 KEMLKR
+673 KEMLRR